1 MMNDLIKVN
10 YDTEQPTVS
19 ARELH
24 NALGINSKYQNQGYV
39 HSRTIDIVRSNG
51 MSDVKM
57 QTEWTQKGRLFL
69 YELLK
74 KEGYMP
80 LIEAA

>member
-1 MMNDLIKVN
+1 MNQILNDLKVQYKAN
-10 YDTEQPTVS
+10 GQWVLY
-19 ARELH
+19 
-24 NALGINSKYQNQGYV
+24 SKYQNQGYV
-39 HSRTIDIVRSNG
+39 HSRTIDIIHSNG

-80 LIEAA
+80 IIEAA